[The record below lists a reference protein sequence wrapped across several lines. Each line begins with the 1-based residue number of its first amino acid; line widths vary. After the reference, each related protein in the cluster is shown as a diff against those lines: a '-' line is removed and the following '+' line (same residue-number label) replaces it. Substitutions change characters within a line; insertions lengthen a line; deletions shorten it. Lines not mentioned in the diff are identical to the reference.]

1 MEPLI
6 IALVALVSALV
17 GGLVGHARRS
27 KTVDAAEEAQKA
39 AEIEL
44 ATLTA
49 EKEAA
54 LQRVDQIT
62 ADRDSLKASF
72 SEIASAQLKANRDEF
87 LTQANERFGKSE
99 QKHVSELE
107 KRHGAISEKFDAFNK
122 TVKAFE
128 EVHRKLESQRTE
140 DFSAL
145 RDQVFSLRKQAE
157 ALGETNT
164 ALSTALR
171 GSSQSRGKWGEM
183 ALRNIVEAAGMT
195 EHCDFN
201 EQATDAGGTRP
212 DLIVKLPGEARIPI
226 DAKVPFSD
234 YERMVDESD
243 PELRRGHMQ
252 RHGDVVRNTMLALA
266 KRDYPEEL
274 GGEID
279 FTVMFIP
286 IESVAAA
293 AFEARPDLQQEAIE
307 KRILIST
314 PVTLIALLKTVGL
327 YWKQTKIAR
336 DAREIWEA
344 SKELHKRMRVFQ
356 THLGKSGNALK
367 QAVENY
373 NRAIGSLE
381 SKVLPQGRRI
391 EQLSGIDAGDALP
404 DPNRIETQ
412 VRTLADGG
420 EVE

>member
-1 MEPLI
+1 MEYLL
-6 IALVALVSALV
+6 LVAVGIAAALI
-17 GGLVGHARRS
+17 GGVVGHARRT
-27 KTVDAAEEAQKA
+27 KTIDAAEEAQKR
-39 AEIEL
+39 AELEL
-44 ATLTA
+44 ATSRA

-54 LQRVDQIT
+54 LQRVEQIT

-72 SEIASAQLKANRDEF
+72 SEIASDQLKANRDEF
-87 LTQANERFGKSE
+87 LTQANERFGKTE

-122 TVKAFE
+122 TVRSFE

-145 RDQVFSLRKQAE
+145 RDQVLSLRKQTE
-157 ALGETNT
+157 TLGETNT

-195 EHCDFN
+195 EHCDFK
-201 EQATDAGGTRP
+201 EQTTDASGARP
-212 DLIVKLPGEARIPI
+212 DLIVNLPGDACIPI

-234 YERMVDESD
+234 YERMVNETD
-243 PELRRGHMQ
+243 PELRRSHLQ
-252 RHGDVVRNTMLALA
+252 KHGEVVRTTMLALA

-307 KRILIST
+307 RHILITT

-356 THLGKSGNALK
+356 THLGKSGNALR
-367 QAVENY
+367 QAVDNY
-373 NRAIGSLE
+373 NKAIGSLE
-381 SKVLPQGRRI
+381 SNVLPQGRRI
-391 EQLSGIDAGDALP
+391 EQLSGIDASDQLP
-404 DPNRIETQ
+404 DP
-412 VRTLADGG
+412 VRVEAEVRALADAG
-420 EVE
+420 EEE